1 MLKEGDAAPGFS
13 LKGDDGAMHRLSDF
27 AGKKVVVYFYPK
39 DDTPGCTVEA
49 CNFRDSL
56 SGITSHNAA
65 VIGISRD
72 SQDSHR
78 KFKNKY
84 KLNFLLLS
92 DDDGSV
98 CKEYGVLV
106 EKNMYGRKS
115 VGIQRSTFVIDEKG
129 IIKKIFPKVTPDGH
143 AAEVLRYL

>member
-1 MLKEGDAAPGFS
+1 MLREGDAAPAFS
-13 LKGDDGAMHRLSDF
+13 LRGDDGLVHKLSDF
-27 AGKKVVVYFYPK
+27 GGKKVVVYFYPK

-49 CNFRDSL
+49 CSFRDSMSGLL
-56 SGITSHNAA
+56 SRGAA
-65 VIGISRD
+65 VVGISRD

-78 KFKNKY
+78 KFKSKY

-92 DDDGSV
+92 DEDGSV
-98 CKEYGVLV
+98 CKNYGVLV

-129 IIKKIFPKVTPDGH
+129 IIKKIFPRVNPEGH
-143 AAEVLRYL
+143 SEEVARYL

>member
-1 MLKEGDAAPGFS
+1 MLREGDAAPAFT
-13 LKGDDGAMHRLSDF
+13 LRGDDGTQHKLSDF
-27 AGKKVVVYFYPK
+27 GGKKVVVYFYPK

-49 CNFRDSL
+49 CSFRDSM
-56 SGITSHNAA
+56 SGILSRGAA

-78 KFKNKY
+78 KFKSKY

-92 DDDGSV
+92 DEDGSV
-98 CKEYGVLV
+98 CKNYGVLV

-115 VGIQRSTFVIDEKG
+115 LGIQRSTFVIDEKG
-129 IIKKIFPKVTPDGH
+129 IIKKIFPRVNPEGH
-143 AAEVLRYL
+143 SEEVARYL

>member
-1 MLKEGDAAPGFS
+1 MLKEGDAAPAFS
-13 LKGDDGAMHRLSDF
+13 LRGDDGVVHKLSDF
-27 AGKKVVVYFYPK
+27 GGKKVVVYFYPK

-49 CNFRDSL
+49 CSFRDSM
-56 SGITSHNAA
+56 SDIVSRGAA

-78 KFKNKY
+78 KFKSKY

-92 DDDGSV
+92 DEDGSV
-98 CKEYGVLV
+98 CKKYGVLV

-115 VGIQRSTFVIDEKG
+115 MGIQRSTFVIDEKG
-129 IIKKIFPKVTPDGH
+129 IIKKIFPRVNPEGH
-143 AAEVLRYL
+143 SEEVARYL